1 MPTQPTYC
9 WLHSTYSVGARYET
23 VQALLSVHPLLSVQ
37 PLLSVH
43 PTLSVQPQLD
53 LKLVPRLHFA
63 NVGSDK
69 LGYSGGQKQSEQS
82 NFLFSCPVC
91 TAVQWAVKLAL
102 CAGLRPLRR
111 ATCLGSRGVEG
122 STTRCR
128 HLRPVRSHWQTICH
142 GVTASITDQKHQWKC
157 KGHSM
162 KAMGIPLWTCNDVL
176 TFFVITTW

>member
-23 VQALLSVHPLLSVQ
+23 VQA
-37 PLLSVH
+37 LLSVH

-102 CAGLRPLRR
+102 CADLRPLRR

-128 HLRPVRSHWQTICH
+128 HLRPVRSHWQTTCH
-142 GVTASITDQKHQWKC
+142 GVTASINKPKAPVKMQKTLD
-157 KGHSM
+157 
-162 KAMGIPLWTCNDVL
+162 MGIPL
-176 TFFVITTW
+176 